1 MDGIHAYRDD
11 MPVVDISPPK
21 ETSVENNGGRASDFE
36 GSSSTLSP
44 STSGSFGSE
53 IQAINWSIKETN
65 TMTDE

>member
-11 MPVVDISPPK
+11 MPVVDIDPK
-21 ETSVENNGGRASDFE
+21 ETSVKNNGGRASDFE

-44 STSGSFGSE
+44 STSGSFRSE
-53 IQAINWSIKETN
+53 VQAINWSIKETY